1 MQFMEIENIYNNRIN
16 NNENNNDEIIENDE
30 INEDE
35 INENNEDDNVEAEED
50 PFNDEIIKAKIAMTL
65 FIYQIHGKI
74 ANNNFNSIDDL
85 IEDVTNKVYNLLT
98 QQLIFIGDYDTAFH
112 VELRDVVKHHVTEY
126 FTE

>member
-1 MQFMEIENIYNNRIN
+1 MQLMEIENIYNNRIN
-16 NNENNNDEIIENDE
+16 NDEINENNEIDE

-35 INENNEDDNVEAEED
+35 IDEINEDDNVEAEED
-50 PFNDEIIKAKIAMTL
+50 LFNDEIIKAKIAMIL
-65 FIYQIHGKI
+65 FIYQINGKI

-98 QQLIFIGDYDTAFH
+98 QELIFIGDYDTAFN
-112 VELRDVVKHHVTEY
+112 VELRDVVKNHVTEY

>member
-1 MQFMEIENIYNNRIN
+1 MQLMEIENIYNNEIN
-16 NNENNNDEIIENDE
+16 NN
-30 INEDE
+30 E
-35 INENNEDDNVEAEED
+35 INENNEIDEINNDEINENDGDDNVEAEED
-50 PFNDEIIKAKIAMTL
+50 LFNDEIIKAKIAMIL
-65 FIYQIHGKI
+65 FIYQINGKI

-98 QQLIFIGDYDTAFH
+98 QQLIFIGDYDTAFN